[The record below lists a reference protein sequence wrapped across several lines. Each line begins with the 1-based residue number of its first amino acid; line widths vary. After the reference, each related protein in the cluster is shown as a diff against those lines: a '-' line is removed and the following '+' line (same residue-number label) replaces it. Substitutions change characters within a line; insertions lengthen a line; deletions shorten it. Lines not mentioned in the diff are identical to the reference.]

1 MEEKEMHEK
10 KEQQPATR
18 KAHLSLTVE
27 ERILFAVVLI
37 LLGCIILIHTMNT
50 ADFTPVVQYAEPSAG
65 TTSSNNSS
73 PPVLSQS
80 AAVQSNAAAPSAP
93 AEATSATSPVVSAS
107 ASRQTSTAVAST
119 SSAPSAAVG
128 AVNINTASKEQL
140 MTLKGIG
147 EVKAQAILDY
157 RAQNG
162 PFRSAEELLNVK
174 GIGEKTLENIRA
186 QITIE

>member
-1 MEEKEMHEK
+1 MEEKEIQEK
-10 KEQQPATR
+10 KEQPATR

-65 TTSSNNSS
+65 TSSSNNSS
-73 PPVLSQS
+73 DPPALSQP
-80 AAVQSNAAAPSAP
+80 AVVQSNAAPSAP
-93 AEATSATSPVVSAS
+93 AEATSSAAPVVSTS
-107 ASRQTSTAVAST
+107 SPKQTSTAVAST
-119 SSAPSAAVG
+119 PSTPPAVG
-128 AVNINTASKEQL
+128 VININTASKEQL

>member
-1 MEEKEMHEK
+1 MEEKEMQEK
-10 KEQQPATR
+10 KEQPATR

-65 TTSSNNSS
+65 TSSSSNSS
-73 PPVLSQS
+73 DPPALSQP

-93 AEATSATSPVVSAS
+93 AEATSSAAPVVSTS
-107 ASRQTSTAVAST
+107 SPKQTSTAVAST
-119 SSAPSAAVG
+119 PSTPPAVG
-128 AVNINTASKEQL
+128 VININTASKEQL